1 MDCKNDTKPFWD
13 ECKPY
18 FFNKHSR
25 GDTNIMLKREILLK
39 NDVIGYTFSYFF
51 DSIVK
56 SINLMSDMSWDSAI
70 LSSVLDIQISS

>member
-1 MDCKNDTKPFWD
+1 
-13 ECKPY
+13 
-18 FFNKHSR
+18 
-25 GDTNIMLKREILLK
+25 MLKREILLK

-56 SINLMSDMSWDSAI
+56 SINLFKWPDMSWDSAI